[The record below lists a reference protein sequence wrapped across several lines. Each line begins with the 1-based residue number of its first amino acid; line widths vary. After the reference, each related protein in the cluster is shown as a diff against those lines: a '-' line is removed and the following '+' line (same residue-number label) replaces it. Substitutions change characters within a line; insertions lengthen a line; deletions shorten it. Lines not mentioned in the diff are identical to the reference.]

1 MQVWGG
7 AYPWRDS
14 AKVGREMRQPE
25 WPGPPEQPPAG
36 LQGVVE
42 VLGLHEDPSSR
53 SRVFIVHIQLA
64 LH

>member
-1 MQVWGG
+1 MQVLGG

-14 AKVGREMRQPE
+14 AKVGRERRQPE
-25 WPGPPEQPPAG
+25 LPGPPEQPPAG

-42 VLGLHEDPSSR
+42 VLGLQEDPSR
-53 SRVFIVHIQLA
+53 SCRVFIVHIQLA